1 MAMLT
6 LKQAIRVATDEY
18 GIRVYEWEPL
28 AEYRERFNQ
37 VYCRAQLMHTLAVE
51 GSPCR
56 EDMSCDVVVLSTA
69 SLRDL
74 FIKGLGHPF
83 YGPATRRQWAQE
95 EGPDH
100 VVNYLNI
107 QGTLVSFRAPS
118 PEDAAGTRL
127 DTYPGHWPAYV
138 AASRRGAYSGARGD
152 DFTVQSVPFN
162 NELMK
167 AL

>member
-1 MAMLT
+1 
-6 LKQAIRVATDEY
+6 
-18 GIRVYEWEPL
+18 
-28 AEYRERFNQ
+28 
-37 VYCRAQLMHTLAVE
+37 
-51 GSPCR
+51 
-56 EDMSCDVVVLSTA
+56 MSCDVVVLSTA

-83 YGPATRRQWAQE
+83 YGPAARRQWARE
-95 EGPDH
+95 EGPGH

-107 QGTLVSFRAPS
+107 QGTLVSFRTPS

-138 AASRRGAYSGARGD
+138 AASRRGTCSGARGD
-152 DFTVQSVPFN
+152 DFTVQSVPCN